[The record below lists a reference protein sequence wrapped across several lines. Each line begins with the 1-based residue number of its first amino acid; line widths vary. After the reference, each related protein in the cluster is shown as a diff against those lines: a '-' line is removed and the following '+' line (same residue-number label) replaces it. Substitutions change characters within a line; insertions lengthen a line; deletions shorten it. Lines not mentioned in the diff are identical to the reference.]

1 MYKKLHKAEI
11 VTSSKPLGDK
21 GSFFACL
28 PERDIMLTSF
38 VYHIQPKKKKTT
50 GFISSFVSIS
60 SRNHQYRIHPVG
72 SNDEP
77 ICILEPNDNEED
89 EDGDKAVDGIAV
101 DGIEAVVVCKK
112 NHIGKNVVNR

>member
-1 MYKKLHKAEI
+1 
-11 VTSSKPLGDK
+11 
-21 GSFFACL
+21 
-28 PERDIMLTSF
+28 MLTGF
-38 VYHIQPKKKKTT
+38 VYYIHPKKKKTT
-50 GFISSFVSIS
+50 GLISSFVSIS
-60 SRNHQYRIHPVG
+60 SRNHQYRIHLVG

-89 EDGDKAVDGIAV
+89 EDGDKAVDKAV